1 MSQIITFSFFR
12 VSSKWEAFKKMGMSS
27 VLIEDLK
34 DASFGK
40 LLGTGAGNGFSI
52 FPDLSLYGLLLVWP
66 DLNMAKTGLSTSK
79 ELKYW
84 LDDASSYGT
93 LFMETCKVHGTW
105 DGKQPFEEVVL
116 PQRDKPIAVLTRAT
130 IKKSHLFSFWK
141 DVPSV
146 SKSLNRSPEGLY
158 SANGVGEWP
167 LIQQAT
173 FSVWQNVSFVENYAY
188 HGEKH
193 RKMVA
198 KTRQTGWYSEEL
210 FARFHILEVSGNWL
224 PWQNINHVTS
234 L

>member
-1 MSQIITFSFFR
+1 MGQFSTLR
-12 VSSKWEAFKKMGMSS
+12 D
-27 VLIEDLK
+27 DLPS
-34 DASFGK
+34 ASFVK

-52 FPDLSLYGLLLVWP
+52 LPDLSLYGLLAVWP
-66 DLNMAKTGLSTSK
+66 DLKTAKNGLLSSK
-79 ELKYW
+79 EMSFWYN
-84 LDDASSYGT
+84 DASSQGT
-93 LFMETCKVHGTW
+93 LFMETIKVHGSW
-105 DGKQPFEEVVL
+105 DGKQPFKVVSNVDA
-116 PQRDKPIAVLTRAT
+116 DKPVAVLTRAT

-146 SKSLNRSPEGLY
+146 SKSLQHAPKGLY

-173 FSVWQNVSFVENYAY
+173 FSVWQNVSLVENYAY

-193 RKMVA
+193 RNMVT
-198 KTRQTGWYSEEL
+198 KTRKTGWYAEEL
-210 FARFHILEVSGNWL
+210 FARFHILEVSGDWL

>member
-27 VLIEDLK
+27 VLIEDLR

-66 DLNMAKTGLSTSK
+66 DINTAKTGLSSSK

-84 LDDASSYGT
+84 FDDASSYGT

-105 DGKQPFEEVVL
+105 DGKQPFEEVVS
-116 PQRDKPIAVLTRAT
+116 PQRD
-130 IKKSHLFSFWK
+130 LFSFWK

-146 SKSLNRSPEGLY
+146 SKSLNHSPEGLY

-210 FARFHILEVSGNWL
+210 FARFHILGASGHW
-224 PWQNINHVTS
+224 PAWKNIKDVAT

>member
-1 MSQIITFSFFR
+1 MSQIVTFSFFR
-12 VSSKWEAFKKMGMSS
+12 VSSKWEAFKKMGQSS
-27 VLIEDLK
+27 SLTKDLPG
-34 DASFGK
+34 ASFGK
-40 LLGTGAGNGFSI
+40 MLGTGAGNGFSI
-52 FPDLSLYGLLLVWP
+52 FPDLSLYGLLLIWP
-66 DLNMAKTGLSTSK
+66 DVQTAKRGLSDST
-79 ELKYW
+79 ELRFW
-84 LDDASSYGT
+84 FEDATSYGT

-105 DGKQPFEEVVL
+105 DGKQPFDVVTS
-116 PQRDKPIAVLTRAT
+116 P
-130 IKKSHLFSFWK
+130 SHLFSFWK

-146 SKSLNRSPEGLY
+146 SKSLNQSPEGLY

-193 RKMVA
+193 RNMVA
-198 KTRQTGWYSEEL
+198 KTRKTGWYAEEL

>member
-1 MSQIITFSFFR
+1 MGQFSSLR
-12 VSSKWEAFKKMGMSS
+12 D
-27 VLIEDLK
+27 DLPA
-34 DASFGK
+34 ASFVK

-52 FPDLSLYGLLLVWP
+52 LPDLSLYGLLAVWP
-66 DLNMAKTGLSTSK
+66 DLITAKKELASSK
-79 ELKYW
+79 EMAFW
-84 LDDASSYGT
+84 FDDASSSGT

-105 DGKQPFEEVVL
+105 DGKQPFEEVVV
-116 PQRDKPIAVLTRAT
+116 PQRDKLIAVLTRAT

-146 SKSLNRSPEGLY
+146 SKSLNHSPEGLY

-173 FSVWQNVSFVENYAY
+173 FSVWQNVSFVEKYAY

-193 RKMVA
+193 RKMVT

-210 FARFHILEVSGNWL
+210 FARFHMVEITGNWL
-224 PWQNINHVTS
+224 AWQQIQHVIK

>member
-1 MSQIITFSFFR
+1 
-12 VSSKWEAFKKMGMSS
+12 MGMSS
-27 VLIEDLK
+27 VLIEDLQ
-34 DASFGK
+34 DVSFGK

-66 DLNMAKTGLSTSK
+66 DINTAKTGLSSSK

-84 LDDASSYGT
+84 FDDASSYGT

-105 DGKQPFEEVVL
+105 DGKQPFEEVVS

-198 KTRQTGWYSEEL
+198 KTRLTGWYSEEL
-210 FARFHILEVSGNWL
+210 FARFHILEVSGNWS
-224 PWQNINHVTS
+224 PWQNINYVTS

>member
-1 MSQIITFSFFR
+1 MGQ
-12 VSSKWEAFKKMGMSS
+12 SST
-27 VLIEDLK
+27 LIKDLPG
-34 DASFGK
+34 ASFGK

-66 DLNMAKTGLSTSK
+66 DVQTAKTGLSASK

-84 LDDASSYGT
+84 FDDALSYGT

-105 DGKQPFEEVVL
+105 DGKKPFEEVVL
-116 PQRDKPIAVLTRAT
+116 PQRDKPMAVLTRAT

-188 HGEKH
+188 HGDKH
-193 RKMVA
+193 RKMVT

-210 FARFHILEVSGNWL
+210 FARFHILGASGHW
-224 PWQNINHVTS
+224 PAWKNIKDVTT